1 MPIHLKIIVDNISGK
16 CKSTKF
22 VLALNILGFTDEMCG
37 ISILYSSALLILTGE
52 FSKEQH
58 LNDFPLCN
66 LLQDIQVKSLLLK
79 CGMRYCIV

>member
-22 VLALNILGFTDEMCG
+22 VLALNILELTDEMCG
-37 ISILYSSALLILTGE
+37 ISILYSSALLIFTGE

-58 LNDFPLCN
+58 LDDFPL
-66 LLQDIQVKSLLLK
+66 LTGQQDHRWIR
-79 CGMRYCIV
+79 GGRR